1 MKEILIDLRF
11 IKQSGI
17 FPLTQTTDFQCLSLK
32 RAAPNLSV
40 NYQEFAGSNGS
51 RETDSAFRSFNLE
64 AEFFLEYGSAFD
76 YQLKETELFSF
87 LFDDDSYYLFS
98 DLEPGKRYYVRPS
111 GVTTKEQGTSYIIY
125 TVTFNVFMGCSE
137 SLATTLSDFS
147 LTDDWQFSQGAVA
160 EDYSYSQTVSRF
172 TIYNGGDF
180 TIDPRENDLILTLEG
195 ESDGNATIFNKTTG
209 DRFIYYKPLSTS
221 LGQTLAIDCVYPKLN
236 GVSCGIDTNHGLI
249 TLAQGLNEI
258 EIQNVSRVKT
268 TWDFRFLYK

>member
-1 MKEILIDLRF
+1 MKVILIDLQF
-11 IKQSGI
+11 IKQAELYS
-17 FPLTQTTDFQCLSLK
+17 FAQTTGFQCLSLK
-32 RAAPNLSV
+32 RTAPNLTV

-64 AEFFLEYGSAFD
+64 AEFFLEYGSAFN

-98 DLEPGKRYYVRPS
+98 DLEPGKRYHVRPS

-125 TVTFNVFMGCSE
+125 TVTFNVFKGCSE

-180 TIDPRENDLILTLEG
+180 AIDPRENDLILTLEG
-195 ESDGNATIFNKTTG
+195 ESDGNATVFNQTTG

-221 LGQTLAIDCVYPKLN
+221 LGQTLAIDTIYPKLN
-236 GVSCGIDTNHGLI
+236 GVTCGIDTNHGLI
-249 TLAQGLNEI
+249 TLAKGLNEI